1 MIVWLDDFLCQER
14 SLSSRSYIRWKLL
27 LLLFCDVV
35 VVDDDK
41 DCRYVAM
48 HLIVCTFVGLLR
60 KERKERRRRLMNQCM
75 KVRRRS
81 NMGLSNRRLDESSVH
96 SALPTDSRRDLL
108 GRGSHSSSTVK
119 IPPLEIRRSHMMGAR
134 SVTRKDFGYLLST
147 AM

>member
-48 HLIVCTFVGLLR
+48 HLIVCTFVGLSSQR
-60 KERKERRRRLMNQCM
+60 KKGTKKAVDESVYEGSSPIEYGIVERRF
-75 KVRRRS
+75 
-81 NMGLSNRRLDESSVH
+81 DESSVH
-96 SALPTDSRRDLL
+96 SALRTDSRRDLL
-108 GRGSHSSSTVK
+108 GRGSHASSTVK